1 MMEIGKP
8 LDLITGLSLIGS
20 YKIHQTFPVIADQ
33 PNTKSE
39 GISHHYSLQ
48 KITSSA
54 IFLGCHTL
62 GVMANLFLQMSLT

>member
-1 MMEIGKP
+1 MEIGKP

-48 KITSSA
+48 NSPVQQYSWGVTL
-54 IFLGCHTL
+54 LGKWQTYACICP
-62 GVMANLFLQMSLT
+62 